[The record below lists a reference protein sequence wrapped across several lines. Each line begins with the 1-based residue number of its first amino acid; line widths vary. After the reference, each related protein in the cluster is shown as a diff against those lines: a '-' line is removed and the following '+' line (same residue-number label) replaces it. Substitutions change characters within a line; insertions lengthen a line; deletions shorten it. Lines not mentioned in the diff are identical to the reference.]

1 MNNLFSKYKIEN
13 IQDNFRVSLL
23 KVGNKVMITSMVDQ
37 IINEKL
43 DDYLSAVNFPNLKPV
58 RNTLNLEVDGD
69 AEYIELPEAVYM
81 PIIQND

>member
-43 DDYLSAVNFPNLKPV
+43 DDYLSAVNVPNLKPV
-58 RNTLNLEVDGD
+58 RNTLNLEVDGN